1 MNECE
6 VRELTT
12 GAEISDAVDKS
23 LQPEDLQVRKYL
35 KKNFKGRTISIE
47 CHTESKHLPPSM
59 FDWE

>member
-35 KKNFKGRTISIE
+35 KKTFKDRTISIE
-47 CHTESKHLPPSM
+47 CHTESYSNKALATYV
-59 FDWE
+59 